1 MRGSVLGVPLWLI
14 VMVCVVP
21 PIAYSLS
28 RVAGNLYRYYD
39 GVRTFNNEAALRDRM
54 LERLFTVT
62 GPATAGIFQSVKS
75 SDKRLETWLSEVP
88 PRLAILMR
96 DIQHVLGVLG
106 HMPGVIV
113 SADDERRLQAVNQ
126 QANEAYVRWRAKHG
140 DVQRALDQVDWDM
153 QVQDDLVQ

>member
-1 MRGSVLGVPLWLI
+1 MNHNVLLPSEVAPDQ
-14 VMVCVVP
+14 
-21 PIAYSLS
+21 
-28 RVAGNLYRYYD
+28 VAGNLYRYYD

-75 SDKRLETWLSEVP
+75 SDKRLESWLSEVP

-96 DIQHVLGVLG
+96 DIQHVLGGLG

-126 QANEAYVRWRAKHG
+126 QANEAYARWRAKHG